1 MDIYVSLARY
11 FNTGQGTVENY
22 MKVASELFLFKIN
35 TLQDHS
41 CISNLLHLRRTLDA
55 GLPMVKSLLE
65 RRVGVYTWVRQ
76 EEEELGFSF
85 K

>member
-1 MDIYVSLARY
+1 MYVSLARY

-22 MKVASELFLFKIN
+22 MNVASELFLFKIN

-41 CISNLLHLRRTLDA
+41 CISTLMHLRRTLDD
-55 GLPMVKSLLE
+55 GFSMVKSLLE
-65 RRVGVYTWVRQ
+65 RRVGAYTWVRQ